1 MTERTEL
8 QQLQRSRARLSRIF
22 LALLLV
28 DLALLMSWQVAAHYL
43 VRGGS

>member
-22 LALLLV
+22 LSLLLV

-43 VRGGS
+43 LRGGS